1 MLPEKLTCL
10 ALDPNA
16 EFCAGGSAHGRI
28 YLWEV
33 ASGILFNSWD
43 AHYRQVNVL
52 KFTHDGA
59 ALISG
64 SDDSGVSV
72 WTMSSLLDDDLQNE
86 APTPYCMLS
95 DHTLPITDIVCGV
108 GLFPT
113 CRVLT
118 SSMDNCAKIWDLST
132 KSLLTTFQFAHPVE
146 SVVWDKTERMFFA
159 ALTDGTLHQ
168 INLFRRRDGQ
178 PEAIGGAGLSDIIR
192 TNEEESG
199 SRPKRVISVGASVAS
214 MSISLT
220 GSTLLVGTTAGTINI
235 YDIASHQL
243 LRSISPLAQKGLAI
257 TYLATMI
264 KPVDLV
270 GHVSPQLNLNVG
282 TMGGG
287 DPKDVFPIKPFATF
301 QRIRDAK
308 AREAHEVLMAL
319 RSTEEASSLT
329 YSKEELAEDHAFF
342 MASGTSSQQSDKAL
356 LKNKVD
362 TLEAEVAM
370 LKEQLGKAK
379 GVNDLMW
386 EKLVQNTLVNRTDG
400 QS

>member
-1 MLPEKLTCL
+1 
-10 ALDPNA
+10 
-16 EFCAGGSAHGRI
+16 
-28 YLWEV
+28 
-33 ASGILFNSWD
+33 
-43 AHYRQVNVL
+43 
-52 KFTHDGA
+52 
-59 ALISG
+59 
-64 SDDSGVSV
+64 
-72 WTMSSLLDDDLQNE
+72 
-86 APTPYCMLS
+86 
-95 DHTLPITDIVCGV
+95 
-108 GLFPT
+108 
-113 CRVLT
+113 
-118 SSMDNCAKIWDLST
+118 
-132 KSLLTTFQFAHPVE
+132 
-146 SVVWDKTERMFFA
+146 
-159 ALTDGTLHQ
+159 
-168 INLFRRRDGQ
+168 
-178 PEAIGGAGLSDIIR
+178 
-192 TNEEESG
+192 
-199 SRPKRVISVGASVAS
+199 

-319 RSTEEASSLT
+319 RSTEEVRVHAFTLCEDVLADGYPQASSLT